1 MKFAKGILWGSA
13 ITAGILMLCV
23 ENDMMN
29 MNTKKMTK
37 KGKQFARKMGL
48 I

>member
-1 MKFAKGILWGSA
+1 MKFAKGIFLGSI
-13 ITAGILMLCV
+13 ITAGIIMMCT

>member
-1 MKFAKGILWGSA
+1 MKFAKGILWGSL

-37 KGKQFARKMGL
+37 KGKQFVRKMGL